1 MIEGR
6 VTMLLGKNTEII
18 KSYNQNPVEIV
29 SDIPEKSWEV
39 NDEKEED

>member
-6 VTMLLGKNTEII
+6 VNMLLGKNLDII
-18 KSYNQNPVEIV
+18 KSYNQKPVEIV

-39 NDEKEED
+39 KDE